1 MEILHTYHD
10 GSKLYKMSIQSLLQ
24 VPIWKGNRII
34 DMNHVTAIQHA
45 VQKNVM
51 LLDSGYKTIQFL
63 EYDAANCPIKRT
75 YVIDGQ
81 HRLSVVGSYFEQY
94 PDAPDFY
101 VTVTQMKAA
110 SESDVIDYFN
120 TINNDKPIQFQED
133 PTIIANTY
141 VHAMMGRFNQY
152 IQVFR
157 SGATKRPYMS
167 VDKVRDALRKRVDR
181 LKDMP
186 VDTFVARCVDVNQQL
201 LDELLHVVLDKDA
214 KMIQKMIQLEFAL
227 AFDTTYK
234 WLDDVLA

>member
-1 MEILHTYHD
+1 
-10 GSKLYKMSIQSLLQ
+10 
-24 VPIWKGNRII
+24 
-34 DMNHVTAIQHA
+34 
-45 VQKNVM
+45 
-51 LLDSGYKTIQFL
+51 
-63 EYDAANCPIKRT
+63 
-75 YVIDGQ
+75 
-81 HRLSVVGSYFEQY
+81 
-94 PDAPDFY
+94 
-101 VTVTQMKAA
+101 MKAA

-120 TINNDKPIQFQED
+120 TINNVKPIQFQED